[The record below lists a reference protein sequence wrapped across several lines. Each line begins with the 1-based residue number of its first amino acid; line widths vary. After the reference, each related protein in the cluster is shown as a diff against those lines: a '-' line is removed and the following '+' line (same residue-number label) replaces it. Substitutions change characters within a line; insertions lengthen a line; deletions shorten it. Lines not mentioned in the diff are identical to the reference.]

1 MSVELW
7 SLVWSGLLLFIL
19 IALSAHANV
28 KAMGMEWGVGNRD
41 QAATTTGWGARARR
55 AYLNHIESLLIYAS
69 FAVPLVM
76 IGGSSSLSVLGA
88 QIFIIARVLYAISY
102 VAGLTAGGIRTI
114 AWLGGVIGYA
124 MVFIALIQ
132 AAM

>member
-7 SLVWSGLLLFIL
+7 SLVWGGLLLFIL
-19 IALSAHANV
+19 ITLSANANV
-28 KAMGMEWGVGNRD
+28 MAMGMGWGIGNRD
-41 QAATTTGWGARARR
+41 EPAKTGGWGARARR
-55 AYLNHIESLLIYAS
+55 AYLNHLENLLIYAS

-88 QIFIIARVLYAISY
+88 QIFIIARVLYAIIY

-124 MVFIALIQ
+124 MVFIALLQ
-132 AAM
+132 TAM

>member
-7 SLVWSGLLLFIL
+7 SLVWGGLLLFIL
-19 IALSAHANV
+19 IVMSANANV
-28 KAMGMEWGVGNRD
+28 KAMGMPWGIGNRD
-41 QAATTTGWGARARR
+41 QPATTTGWGGRARR
-55 AYLNHIESLLIYAS
+55 AYLNHLENLLIYAC
-69 FAVPLVM
+69 FAIPLVM

-88 QIFIIARVLYAISY
+88 QIFIIARVLYAIIY

-114 AWLGGVIGYA
+114 AWLGGVIGYG
-124 MVFIALIQ
+124 MVFVALLQ